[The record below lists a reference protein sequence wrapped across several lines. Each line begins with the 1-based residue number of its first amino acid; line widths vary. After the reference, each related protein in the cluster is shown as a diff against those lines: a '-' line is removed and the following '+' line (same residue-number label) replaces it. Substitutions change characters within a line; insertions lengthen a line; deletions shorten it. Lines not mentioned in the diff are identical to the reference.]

1 MLNKQTYLSCTM
13 ENKCDTG
20 YDDPRNLMKQI
31 VPKEI
36 FRGLDLINLEVM
48 ISL

>member
-1 MLNKQTYLSCTM
+1 M
-13 ENKCDTG
+13 ENKRDIG

-36 FRGLDLINLEVM
+36 LGGLDLINLEVM

>member
-1 MLNKQTYLSCTM
+1 M
-13 ENKCDTG
+13 ENKRDKG
-20 YDDPRNLMKQI
+20 YDDRRNLMKQI

-36 FRGLDLINLEVM
+36 LGGLNLINLEVM

>member
-1 MLNKQTYLSCTM
+1 M
-13 ENKCDTG
+13 ENKCNTG

-36 FRGLDLINLEVM
+36 PEGLDLIKLEVM

>member
-1 MLNKQTYLSCTM
+1 M
-13 ENKCDTG
+13 G
-20 YDDPRNLMKQI
+20 YDDPRNLMNQI

-36 FRGLDLINLEVM
+36 PGGLYLINLEVM